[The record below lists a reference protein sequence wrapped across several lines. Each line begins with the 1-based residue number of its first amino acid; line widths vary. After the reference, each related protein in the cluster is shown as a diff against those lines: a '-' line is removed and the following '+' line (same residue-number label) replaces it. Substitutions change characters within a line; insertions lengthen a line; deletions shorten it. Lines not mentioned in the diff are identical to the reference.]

1 MAVTKVGDILR
12 RCKKVLQEVTQNG
25 TRWANEEL
33 LDWLN
38 ESYQAITGIK
48 PDASSINGEITCVVG
63 TRQKIPDDG
72 LMLLD
77 VVRNLSGDG
86 MAVIRTSRAALD
98 STRRRWHGEA
108 PQAEVEQFVFDD
120 QDPRHFYVYPPALAT
135 VKLEIIYASVPQPH
149 AVAQA
154 TESSVEVIRLP
165 DAYAP
170 AMVDY
175 ILSRAYAKDAEH
187 AANLQRAGMHLQ
199 AWQAAIGL
207 KGQVDVAV
215 SPNNDGRPA

>member
-48 PDASSINGEITCVVG
+48 PDASSLNAEITCTVG
-63 TRQKIPDDG
+63 TKQKIPDDG

-77 VVRNLSGDG
+77 VVRNTTGDG

-98 STRRRWHGEA
+98 STRRRWHGED
-108 PQAEVEQFVFDD
+108 PQDEVEQFVFDD
-120 QDPRHFYVYPPALAT
+120 QDPRHFYVYPPAMAT
-135 VKLEIIYASVPQPH
+135 VKLEVIYASVPLPH
-149 AVAQA
+149 AM
-154 TESSVEVIRLP
+154 TEAKDDSVEVIRLP

-187 AANLQRAGMHLQ
+187 AANLQRSTMHMQ
-199 AWQAAIGL
+199 AWQAALGL

-215 SPNNDGRPA
+215 SPNADGRPA

>member
-12 RCKKVLQEVTQNG
+12 RCKKVLQELTQNG
-25 TRWANEEL
+25 TRWTNEEL

-48 PDASSINGEITCVVG
+48 PDASSVNGEITCTAG
-63 TRQKIPDDG
+63 TKQQIPADG

-77 VVRNLSGDG
+77 VVRNITGGG

-98 STRRRWHGEA
+98 ATRRRWHGEE
-108 PQAEVEQFVFDD
+108 PQLEVEQFVFDD

-135 VKLEIIYASVPQPH
+135 TKLEIIYASVPTPH
-149 AVAQA
+149 AAEQA
-154 TESSVEVIRLP
+154 TENSHEVIRLP

-187 AANLQRAGMHLQ
+187 SANLQRSGMHMQ
-199 AWQAAIGL
+199 AWQAALGL
-207 KGQVDVAV
+207 KGQVDIAV
-215 SPNNDGRPA
+215 SPNSDGRPA